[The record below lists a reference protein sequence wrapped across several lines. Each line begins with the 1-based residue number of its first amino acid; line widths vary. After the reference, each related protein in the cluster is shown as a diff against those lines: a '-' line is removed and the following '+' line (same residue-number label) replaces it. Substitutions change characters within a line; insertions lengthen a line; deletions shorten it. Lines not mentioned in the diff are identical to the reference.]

1 MREASVQFLGS
12 GDAFGNRGRFQ
23 SCKSCIHV
31 RAGTTHFL
39 IDCGA
44 SSLIVM
50 KHLRPDLALIDT
62 VPLTHLMAITLG
74 APVSHYGSPLCF
86 TMGNAAGRGRTAG
99 TVEPDKRRSRIH
111 QAESRFSRVGC
122 TVETTQSFGNKEV
135 SWTAR

>member
-1 MREASVQFLGS
+1 MREASAQFLGS

-23 SCKSCIHV
+23 SCIHV
-31 RAGTTHFL
+31 RSGTTHFL

-44 SSLIVM
+44 ASLIAM

-62 VPLTHLMAITLG
+62 VPLTHLMAILW
-74 APVSHYGSPLCF
+74 APVSHYGSPLYF
-86 TMGNAAGRGRTAG
+86 TTGKVAGRGRTAG
-99 TVEPDKRRSRIH
+99 TGGQDKRSSRIH
-111 QAESRFSRVGC
+111 QAESRFSPVGC

>member
-23 SCKSCIHV
+23 SCIHV
-31 RAGTTHFL
+31 RSGTTHFL

-44 SSLIVM
+44 ASLIAM

-74 APVSHYGSPLCF
+74 APVSHYGSPLYF
-86 TMGNAAGRGRTAG
+86 TTGKAAGRGRTAG
-99 TVEPDKRRSRIH
+99 TGGQDKRSSRIH